1 MAKQERPPRSLR
13 GEDSGPRYYRDWAA
27 ADAVISQGDYEL
39 GEEDYEE
46 EEPSLQAQEMQ
57 MLDNLNEPEPKPASG
72 RPGPVYAD
80 LAPLSVITPTEEPRP
95 SAPAAQEGKPKVQIT
110 RVNRPSIQRARRYN
124 ELQAEEDKKQREIA
138 AEAARKQVEV
148 QPEMPSRTRG
158 LAAGSGR
165 TTELKS
171 NIKEISEKIDET
183 AENVKSTADSI
194 TQNIREMGDKF
205 SASVVDGVKKVSN
218 RMVGLINRWGKKSES
233 AVYENDEDFEDEP
246 LPTPPERVS
255 APPAAAQTHS
265 ATTAFGEKA
274 NAAPDMLDQVPTVP
288 PLPIS
293 AILKEGVQFV
303 TFDKKPLPS
312 EGSQAEAELKSR
324 FLNEAMADVRN
335 CIKLV
340 RKLPDP
346 KEGPYKGIPLAYL
359 FQHIREQD
367 IYFFLHY
374 VQSHPAAFKDKEF
387 KFAEAFA
394 SWVLKRAH
402 KTVIA
407 DPFPEVQPLAYFP
420 LYKQNIR
427 FLTLAK
433 KSMVLATGKS
443 QEEVNQLFI
452 EAAIADVKAC
462 VEFVAQ
468 FPPPEQGPYKGR
480 PMRQIFR
487 NISERDIY
495 FFLHYV
501 QSQPEI
507 FQNQNFKFSEAF
519 ASWLLK
525 RSHETQLPSV

>member
-13 GEDSGPRYYRDWAA
+13 GGDSGPRYYRDWAA
-27 ADAVISQGDYEL
+27 ADAVISQESYDL
-39 GEEDYEE
+39 GEESWEDEKT
-46 EEPSLQAQEMQ
+46 PLQAQEMH
-57 MLDNLNEPEPKPASG
+57 MLDNFNDPEPKSG
-72 RPGPVYAD
+72 SGSPGPVYAE
-80 LAPLSVITPTEEPRP
+80 LPPLSVITPTEEPRSQTQP
-95 SAPAAQEGKPKVQIT
+95 EQEHKPKVQIT
-110 RVNRPSIQRARRYN
+110 RVNRPTIQRARRYN
-124 ELQAEEDKKQREIA
+124 ELQAEEEKKQREAA
-138 AEAARKQVEV
+138 AELARKQIEA

-158 LAAGSGR
+158 LSAGSGR

-194 TQNIREMGDKF
+194 TQNIREMGDKL

-218 RMVGLINRWGKKSES
+218 RMVGLINRWGKKAES
-233 AVYENDEDFEDEP
+233 ASMESDEDFEDEP
-246 LPTPPERVS
+246 LPTPQAS
-255 APPAAAQTHS
+255 PAASQTES

-274 NAAPDMLDQVPTVP
+274 NSVPNMLDQVPTVP

-303 TFDKKPLPS
+303 TFEKNPLPS
-312 EGSQAEAELKSR
+312 EISQNENELKNR
-324 FLNEAMADVRN
+324 FLHEAMADVRN

-346 KEGPYKGIPLAYL
+346 KEGPYKGIPVAYL
-359 FQHIREQD
+359 FQHVREQD

-374 VQSHPAAFKDKEF
+374 VQSHPAAFKEKEF

-394 SWVLKRAH
+394 SWVLKRSH
-402 KTVIA
+402 KTVIT
-407 DPFPEVQPLAYFP
+407 DPFPEVPSLAYFP

-427 FLTLAK
+427 FLTVAK

-443 QEEVNQLFI
+443 SEEVDRLFMD
-452 EAAIADVKAC
+452 AALADVKAC

-501 QSQPEI
+501 KSQPEI

-519 ASWLLK
+519 ASWILK
-525 RSHETQLPSV
+525 RSHETQLPQI

>member
-13 GEDSGPRYYRDWAA
+13 GGDSGPRYYRDWAA

-39 GEEDYEE
+39 GDAGEEGDA
-46 EEPSLQAQEMQ
+46 PLQAQEMQ
-57 MLDNLNEPEPKPASG
+57 MLESLNEPEPKPSHG
-72 RPGPVYAD
+72 RPGPVYAE
-80 LAPLSVITPTEEPRP
+80 LAPLSVITPTEEPH
-95 SAPAAQEGKPKVQIT
+95 SPANAEPEGKPKVQIT

-124 ELQAEEDKKQREIA
+124 ELQAEEDKKQREAA
-138 AEAARKQVEV
+138 AEAARKQAEV
-148 QPEMPSRTRG
+148 PPEMPSRTRG

-165 TTELKS
+165 TTELKT
-171 NIKEISEKIDET
+171 NIKDISEKIDET

-194 TQNIREMGDKF
+194 TQNIREMGDKL
-205 SASVVDGVKKVSN
+205 SASVVGSVKKVSN
-218 RMVGLINRWGKKSES
+218 HMVGLINRWGKKSES
-233 AVYENDEDFEDEP
+233 AASSDDQDFEDEP
-246 LPTPPERVS
+246 LPTQTASPPPVPVAS
-255 APPAAAQTHS
+255 DNQT

-274 NAAPDMLDQVPTVP
+274 QAAAHNMLDQVPTVP

-293 AILKEGVQFV
+293 PFLKEGVQFV

-312 EGSQAEAELKSR
+312 ETSPQESELKNR
-324 FLNEAMADVRN
+324 FLTEAMADVRN

-346 KEGPYKGIPLAYL
+346 KEGPYKGIPLAYI
-359 FQHIREQD
+359 FQNIREQD

-374 VQSHPAAFKDKEF
+374 VQAHPAAFKDKEF

-394 SWVLKRAH
+394 SWVLKRSH

-407 DPFPEVQPLAYFP
+407 DPFPEVLPLAYFP

-443 QEEVNQLFI
+443 PDEVNRLFI
-452 EAAIADVKAC
+452 EAAIEDVKAC

-501 QSQPEI
+501 QGQPEI

-525 RSHETQLPSV
+525 RSHETQLPLV